1 VGLFAILPTLI
12 IANHQKLEMK
22 SLVVLE
28 KIAAAK
34 KLKRL
39 KKGQDSPA
47 LPLISNLE
55 SVNPDTPEQVVQ

>member
-1 VGLFAILPTLI
+1 
-12 IANHQKLEMK
+12 MK